1 MSGGVRSFPLLL
13 LAALLSGCVTGDGE
27 ADPNRLWLNVVPS
40 DGDPHIIEWTDLRD
54 GSVPAGI
61 VERGLRDAQVSRYG
75 TSTRELNATEIAQV
89 NPWMSAHE
97 RVHNVRPLPIRFNG
111 DLYHVGLDGMA

>member
-1 MSGGVRSFPLLL
+1 MSDAVRSLVPLF

-27 ADPNRLWLNVVPS
+27 ADPNRRWLNVVPS
-40 DGDPHIIEWTDLRD
+40 DGDPHVIEWADLRD
-54 GSVPAGI
+54 GSAPASI
-61 VERGLRDAQVSRYG
+61 VERGLQDAQTSRYG
-75 TSTRELNATEIAQV
+75 TSTRELNATEISKV
-89 NPWMSAHE
+89 SPWIAAHE